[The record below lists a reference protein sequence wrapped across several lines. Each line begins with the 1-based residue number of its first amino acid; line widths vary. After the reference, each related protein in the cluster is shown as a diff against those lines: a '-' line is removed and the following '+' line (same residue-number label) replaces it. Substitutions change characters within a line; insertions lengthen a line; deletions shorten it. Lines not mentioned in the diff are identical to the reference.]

1 MTNVFK
7 CLLKLQGLDDN
18 NKILN
23 ICETFNCVILYH
35 TDISGEYIKVTCE
48 LTDEETSI
56 TTSVIFKNI
65 SDWIYEARRARRGL
79 LGVI

>member
-7 CLLKLQGLDDN
+7 CLLKLQGLDN
-18 NKILN
+18 EKEILAV
-23 ICETFNCVILYH
+23 CEKFNCAILYH
-35 TDISGEYIKVTCE
+35 TDIAGEYIRVTCE
-48 LTDEETSI
+48 LTDEEKSI